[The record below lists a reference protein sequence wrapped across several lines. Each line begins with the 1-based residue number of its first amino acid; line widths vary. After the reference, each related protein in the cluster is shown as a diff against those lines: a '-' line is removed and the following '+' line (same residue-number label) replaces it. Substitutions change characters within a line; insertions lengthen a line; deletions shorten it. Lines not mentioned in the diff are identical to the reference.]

1 MIFRD
6 RIIWITGASTGIG
19 EALADEL
26 SQKGAKLI
34 LSARNIEKL
43 QQVQAQCQN
52 PQQHQ
57 VIPLDLAE
65 IETINRAVTQ
75 VLEEFTQI
83 DILIHC
89 GGVSQRAL
97 AQDTDLS
104 VDYQIM
110 AINYFGAIALT
121 KALLPTMLKQQF
133 GQIVVISSIVG
144 KFGTPLRSAYAAS
157 KHALHGFFESLQ
169 AEVYDAGIRV
179 TMVCPGF
186 IKTDISCHALTGE
199 GKPHGIMDTA
209 QAQGMDVR
217 ICAQKIV
224 KAIQQQKPEVLIGG
238 KELLGVDLKRFFP
251 GLFRYLIRR
260 SKVT

>member
-6 RIIWITGASTGIG
+6 RTIWITGASSGIG
-19 EALADEL
+19 EALAYEL
-26 SQKGAKLI
+26 SQNGANLI
-34 LSARNIEKL
+34 LSARNADKL
-43 QQVQAQCQN
+43 QQVKSQCLN
-52 PQQHQ
+52 SQQHR
-57 VIPLDLAE
+57 VVPLDLAE
-65 IETINRAVTQ
+65 VDTIDAAVTQ
-75 VLEEFTQI
+75 VLSEITQI

-121 KALLPTMLKQQF
+121 KALLPTMIKQQS
-133 GQIVVISSIVG
+133 GQIVIISSVVG

-169 AEVYDAGIRV
+169 AEVYEAGIRV

-186 IKTDISCHALTGE
+186 IKTDVSRHALTGE
-199 GKPHGIMDTA
+199 GKPYGTMDTA
-209 QAQGMDVR
+209 QAQGMDGRV
-217 ICAQKIV
+217 CAQKIV

-238 KELLGVDLKRFFP
+238 KELLGVYLKRFVP
-251 GLFRYLIRR
+251 GLFRYFIRR